1 MDVEIWDDLLI
12 YNKNFTVSF
21 INKVLIERKL
31 NGLRFFCLFDEDL
44 ISDLSFLSEIQ
55 NLKKLSI
62 FIKVPIDFNVLY
74 NLTDLESLHIQ
85 TLFSPIDFGKLLNI
99 KFLNIEWNEE
109 NIVNLHLLYNLKE
122 LTISN
127 FNKPNLVY
135 FSKLIAIEKLSLI
148 GSKLKNLDG
157 IQGINLKALSVSND
171 RHLTGIEQ
179 LENIINLKY
188 LVLNLCPRVTNLSVL
203 SKLKELFG
211 LELIDCKNIIEW
223 DFISLMPALRQI
235 FISGS
240 TNKNNNCINFP
251 KTLEYAFGNLG
262 GNWTVNNPNYK
273 RITFNRVS

>member
-1 MDVEIWDDLLI
+1 M
-12 YNKNFTVSF
+12 
-21 INKVLIERKL
+21 
-31 NGLRFFCLFDEDL
+31 
-44 ISDLSFLSEIQ
+44 
-55 NLKKLSI
+55 
-62 FIKVPIDFNVLY
+62 
-74 NLTDLESLHIQ
+74 
-85 TLFSPIDFGKLLNI
+85 
-99 KFLNIEWNEE
+99 
-109 NIVNLHLLYNLKE
+109 
-122 LTISN
+122 
-127 FNKPNLVY
+127 
-135 FSKLIAIEKLSLI
+135 I

>member
-203 SKLKELFG
+203 STLKELFG

-223 DFISLMPALRQI
+223 DFISLMPALKQI